1 MNFYRYNYYNLVTSF
16 SVLFIKSK
24 TLKQKYSPTLSIEIA
39 VFSMIK
45 KKTYMPNKQYHI
57 N

>member
-1 MNFYRYNYYNLVTSF
+1 MNFYGYNYHNLITSF

-24 TLKQKYSPTLSIEIA
+24 TLKQKYNPTLSIEIA

-45 KKTYMPNKQYHI
+45 KKLACQI
-57 N
+57 NNIT